1 MPEQIKTPVPDII
14 NEMSRT
20 DVFLIRGAT
29 LIHRPSVCEGRCALR
44 DTLIPLTLTCVCTSQ
59 LFRHSARAAPSAG
72 HFLPQLT
79 VRLSAMPGSL
89 WGLTQAFLRIIG
101 FLPLIISQPP
111 PFVKRMTEKECGQ
124 CPRSAWFQFSIGTG
138 GQCPPPQCGAPILY
152 RHGRV
157 TTHPETG
164 HTAQE
169 CAFSFVLSFPL
180 AKAIQQHRIC
190 EQWNLSYKT
199 RGTNSASCQV
209 LMGVVTRPRL

>member
-111 PFVKRMTEKECGQ
+111 PFVKRMTEKECRHCLLHTKKSSHEAMIFVIGKCVPSSAGSSSPPERRGFLQQRGAEINGVLLFCTALAGESPACICIIARPLTDLQ
-124 CPRSAWFQFSIGTG
+124 CRIV
-138 GQCPPPQCGAPILY
+138 ILT
-152 RHGRV
+152 V
-157 TTHPETG
+157 D
-164 HTAQE
+164 
-169 CAFSFVLSFPL
+169 S
-180 AKAIQQHRIC
+180 
-190 EQWNLSYKT
+190 
-199 RGTNSASCQV
+199 
-209 LMGVVTRPRL
+209 

>member
-111 PFVKRMTEKECGQ
+111 PFVKRMTEKERGQ
-124 CPRSAWFQFSIGTG
+124 N
-138 GQCPPPQCGAPILY
+138 PPPILY

-157 TTHPETG
+157 EPAAIFLKSQLRLAISQAKL
-164 HTAQE
+164 TAQE
-169 CAFSFVLSFPL
+169 CAFCAVALVS
-180 AKAIQQHRIC
+180 R
-190 EQWNLSYKT
+190 
-199 RGTNSASCQV
+199 
-209 LMGVVTRPRL
+209 